1 MTLPVLMVVDDD
13 PRRLGVLD
21 GTLRG
26 RYARDYLVIGEA
38 PATAAGHLR
47 ELRAAGSPV
56 AMVMATSAMT
66 AMPATEFLAQ
76 ARVIDP
82 AAKRVLVVPPAG
94 PAVPSLQ
101 IPV

>member
-26 RYARDYLVIGEA
+26 RYARDYLIISEAA
-38 PATAAGHLR
+38 PATAAGRLR

-56 AMVMATSAMT
+56 AVVMATSAMT
-66 AMPATEFLAQ
+66 AMSATEFLAQ
-76 ARVIDP
+76 ARVIEP
-82 AAKRVLVVPPAG
+82 AAKRVMVVPPAG
-94 PAVPSLQ
+94 RASP
-101 IPV
+101 